1 MGRTSDAKEKLL
13 EATLELIWQQSF
25 GAVSVDDI
33 CQKAGVKKGSFYY
46 FFTSKESLVIAA
58 LDRHWANM
66 RVNLDSIFSPTVP
79 PAERLRRY
87 FELVYNNQVKYKIK
101 YGHVLGCVIRSVGT
115 EVSTIEQVICNK
127 VRSILDEK
135 VRYIASAIRD
145 LQHDGQIQVQDPF
158 VMAKAIYNMFE
169 GTLAQA
175 RIQNDPEVLKTL
187 WPAVKEMLRL
197 SDDAVA
203 AEPGSAEKA
212 AATS

>member
-13 EATLELIWQQSF
+13 DATLDLIWQQSF

-46 FFTSKESLVIAA
+46 FFTSKEALVIAA

-66 RVNLDSIFSPTVP
+66 RTNLDGIFSPTVP

-87 FELVYNNQVKYKIK
+87 FELVYNNQVKYKARL
-101 YGHVLGCVIRSVGT
+101 GHVLGCVYRSVGT
-115 EVSTIEQVICNK
+115 EVSTIEQVICGK
-127 VRSILDEK
+127 IRIILDEK
-135 VRYIASAIRD
+135 VRYIASAVRD
-145 LQHDGQIQVQDPF
+145 LQQDGVIQVQDPF
-158 VMAKAIYNMFE
+158 VVARAIYNMFE

-175 RIQNDPEVLKTL
+175 RIQNDPEILKTM

-197 SDDAVA
+197 PDDIATD
-203 AEPGSAEKA
+203 ESSSNEKA
-212 AATS
+212 VVH